1 MKIKCTLH
9 ATADKYADG
18 GFSFEVFSHDD
29 MTSCGYVAYDTVEV
43 EFADPP
49 MEVLVNGA
57 VSAYRKEQE
66 RIRAEAQSKVAKLD
80 EEIQKLLCI
89 EHKPDAQA

>member
-9 ATADKYADG
+9 AMADKYAEG
-18 GFSFEVFSHDD
+18 GFSFKVFNHDD
-29 MTSCGYVAYDTVEV
+29 MTSCGYVACDTVEV
-43 EFADPP
+43 EFAEPP

>member
-1 MKIKCTLH
+1 MKVNCTLH
-9 ATADKYADG
+9 ARLNEYVEG
-18 GFSFEVFSHDD
+18 GFTFSVFDCDD
-29 MTSCGYVAYDTVEV
+29 MSECGYVACDTVEV
-43 EFADPP
+43 EFAEPP

-57 VSAYRKEQE
+57 VSVYRKEQE
-66 RIRAEAQSKVAKLD
+66 RIRAEAQSKVARLD